1 MGKYNRRFGLIWGEG
16 GFLEEDLKGEAQL
29 TRRVSCQQ
37 KSLQREPPFG
47 RRAHG
52 LLGNLDEACAS
63 ESEQRFMTREQRV
76 TGDPLKRTVLIPE
89 AVGRPCS
96 T

>member
-63 ESEQRFMTREQRV
+63 ESEQRFMTREQRSL
-76 TGDPLKRTVLIPE
+76 GIL
-89 AVGRPCS
+89 
-96 T
+96 

>member
-29 TRRVSCQQ
+29 TRHVSCQQ

-63 ESEQRFMTREQRV
+63 ESEQRFMTREQRSL
-76 TGDPLKRTVLIPE
+76 GIL
-89 AVGRPCS
+89 
-96 T
+96 